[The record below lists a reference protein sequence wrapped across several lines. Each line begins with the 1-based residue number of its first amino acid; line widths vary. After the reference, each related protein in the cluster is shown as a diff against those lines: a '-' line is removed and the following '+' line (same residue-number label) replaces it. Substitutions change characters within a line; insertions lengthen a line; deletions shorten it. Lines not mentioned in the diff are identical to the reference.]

1 MHNKRFF
8 LSLHINSKIMKRHL
22 WLLLAALFM
31 NYNAMAQT
39 KNVELRVIETSDVHG
54 CFFPYDFIDRRPLK
68 GSLARVSTY
77 VKQLREQYG
86 DRLLLLDNGDIL
98 QGQPTC
104 YYCNYVKPEMENVA
118 ASVINYLKYD
128 AQTIGNHDIET
139 GHPVY
144 DKWRREV
151 NCPMLAANV
160 IDRETG
166 DPYFTPYTIL
176 EREGIKI
183 AVIGMLT
190 PAIPN
195 WLNEN
200 LWSGLRFES
209 VVTSSKKWVKQVKEK
224 EHPDII
230 IGLFHSGREGGIK
243 HGDYEEDESLK
254 TAKEVSGFDLILYG
268 HDHTIHKD
276 IVKNAEGKRVLC
288 LDPSSNALMVSDARI
303 TVTLEDGKVTEKKV
317 EGDIVK
323 ISAFDVDQEF
333 VRFFQPQIDSVK
345 VYVDRVIGR
354 SETTIRVRDSYFGS
368 SAFSDFI
375 HNMQLKMT
383 GADIS
388 FNAPLTYDS
397 EIKEGEVR
405 VSDMFNLYKYENQV
419 YVLRMTGE
427 EVRRHLEMS
436 YDQWVTTMHSPD
448 DHIMLLNEYAKNDM
462 QRYGFKNLAFN
473 FDSAAGI
480 IYEVDV
486 TKPDGEKV
494 RILSMADGTPFDE
507 KRWYNVVMN
516 SYRGNGGGELLTRGA
531 GIPHDELPKRRIY
544 ESEKDQRYYLTREI
558 ENLGVISPKAN
569 NNWRFVP
576 EEWTKPAL
584 ERDMKLIYGE

>member
-1 MHNKRFF
+1 
-8 LSLHINSKIMKRHL
+8 MKRHL

-77 VKQLREQYG
+77 VKQLRQQYG
-86 DRLLLLDNGDIL
+86 NNLLLLDNGDIL

-128 AQTIGNHDIET
+128 AETVGNHDIET
-139 GHPVY
+139 GHAVY
-144 DKWRREV
+144 DKWVREV
-151 NCPMLAANV
+151 KCPMLAANV

-166 DPYFTPYTIL
+166 NPYFTPYTIL

-195 WLNEN
+195 WLNES

-224 EHPDII
+224 EHPDVI

-243 HGDYEEDESLK
+243 NEDYEEDETLK
-254 TAKEVSGFDLILYG
+254 TAKEVSGFDLIFYG
-268 HDHTIHKD
+268 HDHTAHKD
-276 IVKNAEGKRVLC
+276 IVKNPEGKHVLC
-288 LDPSSNALMVSDARI
+288 LDPSSNALMVSEAKI
-303 TVTLEDGKVTEKKV
+303 KVTIENGKVVEKKV

-323 ISAFDVDQEF
+323 VSAFDVDQEF
-333 VRFFQPQIDSVK
+333 VDFFQPQIDSVK
-345 VYVDRVIGR
+345 AYVDRVIGR

-375 HNMQLKMT
+375 HNLQLKMT

-397 EIKEGEVR
+397 EIKEGDVR
-405 VSDMFNLYKYENQV
+405 ISDMFNLYKYENQV

-427 EVRRHLEMS
+427 EVRKHLEMS
-436 YDQWVTTMHSPD
+436 YDQWVTTMKSPD
-448 DHIMLLNEYAKNDM
+448 DHIMLMDEYLKNDQ

-507 KRWYNVVMN
+507 SKWYKVVMN

-531 GIPHDELPKRRIY
+531 GIPHDELAKRRVY

-558 ENLGVISPKAN
+558 EKMGVISPKAN

-576 EEWTKPAL
+576 EEWTAPAIQ
-584 ERDMKLIYGE
+584 RDMKLIYGE